1 MPKFKA
7 IFAVMTL
14 VRRILLSAFS
24 LCVCL
29 PLAVQAQDPDS
40 LVSVVAQIPDNGERL
55 FALEQICKNHA
66 SVDTVLKYGQ
76 MELDLASRLDS
87 VVYKAKAN
95 DNLSWAF
102 HCKLDFEQ
110 ASKHRLEAIEIW
122 DSLQIDDRLAFS
134 YMNYATIMLSTKN
147 YNIADEYY
155 KTSLEIFSRLAD
167 TAHIG
172 RVLQY
177 LGLLNLGTLI
187 FDNAESYYRQAIEF
201 DSVAGN
207 MRGLAYDYSGL
218 GEIALVRL
226 NSCEGDSAKSILAY
240 SKQMLSKAYRIAT
253 QIDDIDCILSVIPK
267 VCDVYIAESQIYP
280 QRNGILLDSC
290 RMLYS
295 QGRQIEDEYGYD
307 FVHIYLQISYINY
320 LLQKRDYQ
328 LAFKTIRQ
336 TEAEIIEYG
345 DADANMPMLYQAYID
360 YYKAVGNNAK
370 ALEYSELKYSEL
382 LDETARTNQVKM
394 VQTRFQTEYSLKM
407 QERIQAE
414 RERESEFKM
423 RAEMQHRIMIYIV
436 LAFILA
442 LLLAIVFLVSTIK
455 RKRMNRQL
463 ESIQTRLLAQNK
475 LINKANKNITSSIRY
490 AKHIQEV
497 AMPSNEMMQ
506 SLFGDCLIIFRPR
519 DIVSGDFY
527 WATQVGRYKA
537 FAVAD
542 CTGHGVPGAF
552 LSMLGISMLNDLVA
566 SVNMNST
573 EISASMLLNEMRTN
587 IRKSLRQK
595 SDDYTNQ
602 DGMDIAFC
610 LYDTKQQVL
619 QYAGAFRPLLLIRDG
634 QVIQYEA
641 DRMPIGA
648 YMQLNK
654 PFTNNIIDI
663 ESGDVI
669 YLYTDGITDQFNT
682 DDDPVKFTAPR
693 LRNLL
698 LDNHKRPF
706 AEQYRIYEQKIDSWR
721 TSPKTHQVIHQ
732 TDDMLLL
739 GIRF

>member
-1 MPKFKA
+1 MS
-7 IFAVMTL
+7 L
-14 VRRILLSAFS
+14 VRRILLSALS
-24 LCVCL
+24 LCLCMPL
-29 PLAVQAQDPDS
+29 PVKAQDPDS
-40 LVSVVAQIPDNGERL
+40 LISVVAQMPDNGERL
-55 FALEQICKNHA
+55 SMLEYICKNHV
-66 SVDTVLKYGQ
+66 SVDSVLKYGQ
-76 MELDLASRLDS
+76 LELDLASRLDS
-87 VVYKAKAN
+87 AVYQARAN
-95 DNLSWAF
+95 DNLSWAY

-110 ASKHRLEAIEIW
+110 ASKHRLDAIDIW
-122 DSLQIDDRLAFS
+122 DSLRVDERLAFS

-147 YNIADEYY
+147 YNLADEYY
-155 KTSLEIFSRLAD
+155 KNSLEIFTQLGD

-187 FDNAESYYRQAIEF
+187 YDNAESYYRQAIAF
-201 DSVAGN
+201 DSALN
-207 MRGLAYDYSGL
+207 NQRGLAYDYSGL
-218 GEIALVRL
+218 GEIALARF
-226 NSCEGDSAKSILAY
+226 NNCEGDSAKSILAF
-240 SKQMLSKAYRIAT
+240 SKLMLAKAYDVAT

-267 VCDVYIAESQIYP
+267 VCDVYVAESQINLK
-280 QRNGILLDSC
+280 RKDALLDTC
-290 RMLYS
+290 LMFYR
-295 QGRQIEDEYGYD
+295 QGRKMEDEFGYD
-307 FVHIYLQISYINY
+307 FAHIYLQISYINY
-320 LLQKRDYQ
+320 LLQKCDYK

-345 DADANMPMLYQAYID
+345 DTDSNLPMLYQAYID
-360 YYKAVGNNAK
+360 YYRAVGDNEK
-370 ALEYSELKYSEL
+370 ALEYSERKYSEL

-414 RERESEFKM
+414 RM
-423 RAEMQHRIMIYIV
+423 RDMMQQRVMIHFVVAFV
-436 LAFILA
+436 LVT
-442 LLLAIVFLVSTIK
+442 LLAVVFLVSTIR

-463 ESIQTRLLAQNK
+463 ENIQGRLMAQNK
-475 LINKANKNITSSIRY
+475 LISQANKNITSSIRY

-497 AMPSNEMMQ
+497 AMPSDEMMK

-587 IRKSLRQK
+587 IRKSLRQ
-595 SDDYTNQ
+595 SADDYTNQ

-610 LYDTKQQVL
+610 LYDNQHQCL

-634 QVIQYEA
+634 EIIQYEA

-648 YMQLNK
+648 YMQLNR

-663 ESGDVI
+663 EPGDTI
-669 YLYTDGITDQFNT
+669 YIYTDGVTDQFNT
-682 DDDPVKFTAPR
+682 DDDPLKFTAPR
-693 LRNLL
+693 LRKLL
-698 LDNHKRPF
+698 LDNYQRPF
-706 AEQYRIYEQKIDSWR
+706 AEQRRIYEQKLDSWR
-721 TSPKTHQVIHQ
+721 TSPKTRQVIHQ
-732 TDDMLLL
+732 TDDMLLI

>member
-1 MPKFKA
+1 MSKFKA
-7 IFAVMTL
+7 IFAIMTL
-14 VRRILLSAFS
+14 VRRILLFAFS
-24 LCVCL
+24 LCACL
-29 PLAVQAQDPDS
+29 PLTVQAQDPDS
-40 LVSVVAQIPDNGERL
+40 LVSVVGQMSVNSERL
-55 FALEQICKNHA
+55 TALEQICKNHP

-76 MELDLASRLDS
+76 MELDLASSLDS
-87 VVYKAKAN
+87 VVYKARAN
-95 DNLSWAF
+95 DNLSWAY

-110 ASKHRLEAIEIW
+110 ATKHRLEAIEIW

-155 KTSLEIFSRLAD
+155 KTSLEIFSRWGD
-167 TAHIG
+167 TARIA

-187 FDNAESYYRQAIEF
+187 YDNAESYYRQAIGF

-218 GEIALVRL
+218 GEIALARL
-226 NSCEGDSAKSILAY
+226 SNIEGDSAKSILAF
-240 SKQMLSKAYRIAT
+240 SKLMLSKAYNIAV

-267 VCDVYIAESQIYP
+267 MCDVYVAEAKMCP
-280 QRNGILLDSC
+280 QRKEILLDSC
-290 RMLYS
+290 RSMYCK
-295 QGRQIEDEYGYD
+295 GRQIEDEYGYD

-320 LLQKRDYQ
+320 LLQRRDYQ
-328 LAFKTIRQ
+328 LALKTIKQ
-336 TEAEIIEYG
+336 TEAEIMEYG
-345 DADANMPMLYQAYID
+345 DTDSNLPMLYQTYID
-360 YYKAVGNNAK
+360 YYRAVGNIEK
-370 ALEYSELKYSEL
+370 ALEYSERKYSEL
-382 LDETARTNQVKM
+382 LNETARTNQVKM

-414 RERESEFKM
+414 RM
-423 RAEMQHRIMIYIV
+423 RDMMQQRVMIHFVVAFV
-436 LAFILA
+436 LVTFLA
-442 LLLAIVFLVSTIK
+442 VVFLVSTIR
-455 RKRMNRQL
+455 RKRMNKQL
-463 ESIQTRLLAQNK
+463 ENIQGRLMAQNK
-475 LINKANKNITSSIRY
+475 LINHANKNITSSIRY

-497 AMPSNEMMQ
+497 AMPSDEMMK

-552 LSMLGISMLNDLVA
+552 LSMLGISMLNDMVA

-587 IRKSLRQK
+587 IRKSLRQ
-595 SDDYTNQ
+595 SADDYTNQ

-610 LYDTKQQVL
+610 LYDSQHQCL

-634 QVIQYEA
+634 QTIQYEA

-648 YMQLNK
+648 YMQLNR

-663 ESGDVI
+663 EPGDTI
-669 YLYTDGITDQFNT
+669 YIYTDGITDQFNT
-682 DDDPVKFTAPR
+682 DDDPLKFTAPR
-693 LRNLL
+693 LRKLL
-698 LDNHKRPF
+698 LDNYQRPF
-706 AEQYRIYEQKIDSWR
+706 AEQRRIYEQKIDSWR